1 MNKEKRHEAYTK
13 RRPEA
18 IRKAREW
25 QIDNPGKV
33 RQYKWQFR
41 QDKPMVHRYYNLKS
55 KNKGKIKMTA
65 NEFNSWYES
74 EPKQC
79 FYCDIPLDL
88 LSLNNHYTNHRDS
101 HNLFTI
107 DRKECGGDYSLE
119 NIVLACPLCNLIKS
133 NFFSADT
140 MRELA
145 QRYVKPRWQQ
155 QAGIEPEALFP
166 DKETVLNIERGAIKR
181 NRSWLA
187 NVRGWRNPEQIEELI
202 EEATREE
209 RKAQGE
215 WLLDEYDRTPLG
227 KRIGLLETVIGKLVD
242 GQALEGD

>member
-119 NIVLACPLCNLIKS
+119 NIVLACPLCNLVKS

-166 DKETVLNIERGAIKR
+166 DIDKD
-181 NRSWLA
+181 
-187 NVRGWRNPEQIEELI
+187 ELI
-202 EEATREE
+202 VEMRREYEQKLTLKEKGVTE
-209 RKAQGE
+209 RVEKQERESMSGVFGYIE
-215 WLLDEYDRTPLG
+215 DMFPELRDGYWNTKGWIEFKNEQLG
-227 KRIGLLETVIGKLVD
+227 QVLKGG
-242 GQALEGD
+242 

>member
-119 NIVLACPLCNLIKS
+119 NIVLACPLCNLVKS

-155 QAGIEPEALFP
+155 KAGIEPEALFP
-166 DKETVLNIERGAIKR
+166 D
-181 NRSWLA
+181 
-187 NVRGWRNPEQIEELI
+187 IEEAKIAWIKALMKEGILVAEPKDLAGIRNKLI
-202 EEATREE
+202 EEAKREGTE
-209 RKAQGE
+209 RAIKQFGDNRHWHRGE
-215 WLLDEYDRTPLG
+215 WCFSPITYSLMM
-227 KRIGLLETVIGKLVD
+227 
-242 GQALEGD
+242 QALRRD

>member
-1 MNKEKRHEAYTK
+1 
-13 RRPEA
+13 
-18 IRKAREW
+18 
-25 QIDNPGKV
+25 
-33 RQYKWQFR
+33 
-41 QDKPMVHRYYNLKS
+41 
-55 KNKGKIKMTA
+55 MTA

-119 NIVLACPLCNLIKS
+119 NIVLACPLCNLVKS

-166 DKETVLNIERGAIKR
+166 DIDKD
-181 NRSWLA
+181 
-187 NVRGWRNPEQIEELI
+187 ELI
-202 EEATREE
+202 VEMRREYEQKLTLKEKVVTE
-209 RKAQGE
+209 RVEKQERERIIELIKENSSVDTPEYIDKNGKHWQGGYLIISLKN
-215 WLLDEYDRTPLG
+215 W
-227 KRIGLLETVIGKLVD
+227 
-242 GQALEGD
+242 QALRGD